1 MMPQLLKRFF
11 LRVRATLSAQQDRDT
26 RAELDL
32 HLRLLEEEYLAK
44 GVAPSDARRLARR
57 EFGNPA
63 VFQDASRDLFSFH
76 PIEDLISDL
85 RYAGREMRR
94 SAGFTAIAVGSLAVG
109 IGAATAT
116 FAVTEA
122 VMLRPLTVRSPG
134 RLVAFTTAAD
144 GGWATWS
151 YAALARWQRLPASGG
166 LYEVA
171 GASDVRPFRSARGSG
186 ESPEEVRVSLVS
198 HNYFDASGARV
209 VLGRPFAGRD
219 AAGPGT
225 GAVAIVSDG
234 FWRRRFGG
242 APDVLAR
249 TIELG
254 GVQFAVLGVAE
265 SGFTGLSVGHPAD
278 MWVPLTMQP
287 ALAPQMPGPSGLDE
301 SSGAE
306 TRWLKVVGRLA
317 DGTSVERAE
326 GAARVARQ
334 VFLAEKAARLG
345 ADKPEVARDRT
356 ESFRLVAGATGD
368 GVVRAQF
375 APALTLLTV
384 ITALVLVV
392 ACTNFTNLMFAR
404 AEARRREFLIRLA
417 VGADRW
423 RLIRQSA
430 VECLALAA
438 IAGVLALLFAGWAT
452 SMAMSLVSALE
463 PLEPLDFAIEL
474 NARVMA
480 FASACVFTAAL
491 FGLWPCMRLVRS
503 TVISSVHHRAAAA
516 GARPV
521 AHRIMLIGQ
530 LVVCA
535 ILMFGAGLLLRTV
548 INLRTQDL
556 GYERDV
562 LLIPIE
568 AERPG
573 RPPDAASA
581 LVDDLRQRIATIPGV
596 QAAGVFGSALLDRGA
611 YWVDGSERLRTDRG
625 EAAAGTKWT
634 FAFAGPGFFDAVGM
648 RAVQGRPLSDAGHA
662 GEVAINE
669 SLARALFG
677 NADPIG
683 RQLAMSPKEPML
695 TIVGVMKDAR
705 QISPRDRGVGVA
717 YLPIRRYGRV
727 TLAVRLVSPALAQSA
742 SVRQQAQTMLGDVQ
756 AGPMTTISQELER
769 SIARERLT
777 SGIALLLAVLVV
789 AIGCVGIYALMTYD
803 VTRRQREFGVRLAL
817 GASAGR
823 LLATVLRDGAA
834 IVAPALAIG
843 LPAGLATSRLLAS
856 QLYGVDARDPWTLS
870 SVAVLLS
877 VVAMGSAFRPARLAS
892 RVDPIAL
899 LRHE

>member
-1 MMPQLLKRFF
+1 MRARERKRDGSRSSAASPTVPASSAP
-11 LRVRATLSAQQDRDT
+11 RVRRAWRARCSSPKKRRDWVQT
-26 RAELDL
+26 SPKSRAI
-32 HLRLLEEEYLAK
+32 
-44 GVAPSDARRLARR
+44 APS
-57 EFGNPA
+57 
-63 VFQDASRDLFSFH
+63 
-76 PIEDLISDL
+76 
-85 RYAGREMRR
+85 R
-94 SAGFTAIAVGSLAVG
+94 SVS
-109 IGAATAT
+109 
-116 FAVTEA
+116 
-122 VMLRPLTVRSPG
+122 
-134 RLVAFTTAAD
+134 
-144 GGWATWS
+144 
-151 YAALARWQRLPASGG
+151 LPARQATVSC
-166 LYEVA
+166 A
-171 GASDVRPFRSARGSG
+171 HNSRRP
-186 ESPEEVRVSLVS
+186 
-198 HNYFDASGARV
+198 
-209 VLGRPFAGRD
+209 
-219 AAGPGT
+219 
-225 GAVAIVSDG
+225 
-234 FWRRRFGG
+234 
-242 APDVLAR
+242 
-249 TIELG
+249 
-254 GVQFAVLGVAE
+254 
-265 SGFTGLSVGHPAD
+265 
-278 MWVPLTMQP
+278 
-287 ALAPQMPGPSGLDE
+287 
-301 SSGAE
+301 
-306 TRWLKVVGRLA
+306 
-317 DGTSVERAE
+317 
-326 GAARVARQ
+326 
-334 VFLAEKAARLG
+334 
-345 ADKPEVARDRT
+345 
-356 ESFRLVAGATGD
+356 
-368 GVVRAQF
+368 
-375 APALTLLTV
+375 LTLLTV

-417 VGADRW
+417 VGAGRW

-430 VECLALAA
+430 AECLALAA

-474 NARVMA
+474 NTRVMA
-480 FASACVFTAAL
+480 FAGACVFAAAL

-503 TVISSVHHRAAAA
+503 TVISSVHHRTAAA

-521 AHRIMLIGQ
+521 ANRIMLIGQ

-581 LVDDLRQRIATIPGV
+581 LVEDLRQRIATIPGV
-596 QAAGVFGSALLDRGA
+596 QAAGVFGSALLDYGA

-648 RAVQGRPLSDAGHA
+648 RAVQGRPLSEAGHA

-683 RQLAMSPKEPML
+683 RQLAMNPKEPML

-705 QISPRDRGVGVA
+705 QISPRDRGIGVA

-727 TLAVRLVSPALAQSA
+727 TLAVRLASPSLAQAA
-742 SVRQQAQTMLGDVQ
+742 SVRQQAQTILGDVQ

-777 SGIALLLAVLVV
+777 SGIALFLAVLVV
-789 AIGCVGIYALMTYD
+789 AIGCVGIYALMNYD

-823 LLATVLRDGAA
+823 LVATVLRDGAA

-877 VVAMGSAFRPARLAS
+877 VVAMGVGVQACAARVAHRSDGAAAARVSFASPTTPANATSPAGCSSRNFAHSRHTSKVVQPSEPFTNTGSNSQKLGSPLTSSKAS
-892 RVDPIAL
+892 SGANT
-899 LRHE
+899 

>member
-1 MMPQLLKRFF
+1 MPWFLKRFL
-11 LRVRATLSAQQDRDT
+11 LRLRATLSARQDRDI
-26 RAELDL
+26 RDELDL
-32 HLRLLEEEYLAK
+32 HQRLLEEDYVAK
-44 GVAPSDARRLARR
+44 GMPPGEARRQARR
-57 EFGNPA
+57 DFGNPA
-63 VFQDASRDLFSFH
+63 VFQDASRDLFSFR
-76 PIEDLISDL
+76 PIENLLRDL

-94 SAGFTAIAVGSLAVG
+94 SAGFTAVAVGSLAVG

-122 VMLRPLTVRSPG
+122 VMLRPLPVRNPE

-171 GASDVRPFRSARGSG
+171 AASDVRPFRSARGSG
-186 ESPEEVRVSLVS
+186 ESPEEVPVSLVS
-198 HNYFDASGARV
+198 HNYFDAIGARV

-219 AAGPGT
+219 AAPGT
-225 GAVAIVSDG
+225 GAIAIVSGG

-242 APDVLAR
+242 APDVLGK
-249 TIELG
+249 TIELS
-254 GVQFAVLGVAE
+254 GVQFTVVGVTE

-287 ALAPQMPGPSGLDE
+287 ALMPGMPGRSALDE
-301 SSGAE
+301 SAGAE
-306 TRWLKVVGRLA
+306 ARWLKVVGHLA
-317 DGTSVERAE
+317 DGGSVERAE
-326 GAARVARQ
+326 GAARLARQ

-345 ADKPEVARDRT
+345 ADTPEVARDRT
-356 ESFRLVAGATGD
+356 ESFRLVPGATGD
-368 GVVRAQF
+368 GAVRAQF

-384 ITALVLVV
+384 ITALVLLV

-417 VGADRW
+417 VGAGRW

-430 VECLALAA
+430 AECLALAA

-452 SMAMSLVSALE
+452 SMAMSLVSVLE
-463 PLEPLDFAIEL
+463 PLEPLEFAIEL
-474 NARVMA
+474 NTRVMA
-480 FASACVFTAAL
+480 FAGACVFTAAL
-491 FGLWPCMRLVRS
+491 FGLWPCLRLVRS
-503 TVISSVHHRAAAA
+503 TVISSVHHRPAAA

-521 AHRIMLIGQ
+521 GHRIMLIGQ

-562 LLIPIE
+562 LLMPIE

-573 RPPDAASA
+573 RPLDAASA
-581 LVDDLRQRIATIPGV
+581 RVEDLRQRIATIPGV
-596 QAAGVFGSALLDRGA
+596 QAVGVFGSALLDSGA

-648 RAVQGRPLSDAGHA
+648 RAVQGRPLSEVAHA

-683 RQLAMSPKEPML
+683 RQLGINPKEPMS
-695 TIVGVMKDAR
+695 TIIAVMKDAR

-727 TLAVRLVSPALAQSA
+727 TLAVRLASPSLAQAA
-742 SVRQQAQTMLGDVQ
+742 SVRQQAKTILGDVQ

-777 SGIALLLAVLVV
+777 SGIAVLLAMLVV

-817 GASAGR
+817 GATAGR
-823 LLATVLRDGAA
+823 LVATVLRDGAA

-856 QLYGVDARDPWTLS
+856 QLYGVDARDLWTLS
-870 SVAVLLS
+870 SVAVVLS
-877 VVAMGSAFRPARLAS
+877 VVAMAATLRPARLAS
-892 RVDPIAL
+892 HSDPVAL
-899 LRHE
+899 LRTE

>member
-1 MMPQLLKRFF
+1 MMPWLLKRFL
-11 LRVRATLSAQQDRDT
+11 LRLRATLSARQDRDM
-26 RAELDL
+26 RDELDL
-32 HLRLLEEEYLAK
+32 HLRLLEEDYVAK
-44 GVAPSDARRLARR
+44 GMPPGEARRQARR
-57 EFGNPA
+57 DFGNPA
-63 VFQDASRDLFSFH
+63 VFQDASRDLFSFR
-76 PIEDLISDL
+76 PIENLLRDL

-94 SAGFTAIAVGSLAVG
+94 SAGFTAVAVGSLAVG

-122 VMLRPLTVRSPG
+122 VMLRPLPVRNPE

-171 GASDVRPFRSARGSG
+171 AASDVRPFRSARGSG
-186 ESPEEVRVSLVS
+186 ESPEDVPVSLVS
-198 HNYFDASGARV
+198 HNYFDAIGARV
-209 VLGRPFAGRD
+209 VLGRPFAARD
-219 AAGPGT
+219 TPAPGT
-225 GAVAIVSDG
+225 GTVAIISDG

-242 APDVLAR
+242 APDVLGK
-249 TIELG
+249 TIEVS
-254 GVQFAVLGVAE
+254 GVQFTVVGVTE
-265 SGFTGLSVGHPAD
+265 SAFTGHSVGHPVD
-278 MWVPLTMQP
+278 VWVPLTMQP
-287 ALAPQMPGPSGLDE
+287 ALLPGMRGLEE
-301 SSGAE
+301 SAGAE
-306 TRWLKVVGRLA
+306 RRWLKIVGHLA
-317 DGTSVERAE
+317 DGASVERAE

-345 ADKPEVARDRT
+345 ADTPEVARDRT

-368 GVVRAQF
+368 GAVRAQF

-384 ITALVLVV
+384 ITALVLLV

-417 VGADRW
+417 IGAGRW

-430 VECLALAA
+430 AESLALAA
-438 IAGVLALLFAGWAT
+438 MGGVLALLFAGWAT
-452 SMAMSLVSALE
+452 SMAMSLVSVLE
-463 PLEPLDFAIEL
+463 PLEPLEFAIEL
-474 NARVMA
+474 NTRVMA
-480 FASACVFTAAL
+480 FAGACVFTAAL
-491 FGLWPCMRLVRS
+491 FGLWPCLRLVRS
-503 TVISSVHHRAAAA
+503 TVISSLHHRTAAA

-521 AHRIMLIGQ
+521 GHRIMLIGQ

-562 LLIPIE
+562 LLMPIE

-573 RPPDAASA
+573 RPPEAASA
-581 LVDDLRQRIATIPGV
+581 LVEDLRQRIATIPGV
-596 QAAGVFGSALLDRGA
+596 QAVGVFGSALLDSGA

-648 RAVQGRPLSDAGHA
+648 RTAQGRPLSEVAHA
-662 GEVAINE
+662 GQVAINE

-683 RQLAMSPKEPML
+683 RQLGMNPKEPML
-695 TIVGVMKDAR
+695 TIIAVMKDAR

-727 TLAVRLVSPALAQSA
+727 TLAVRLASPSLAEAA
-742 SVRQQAQTMLGDVQ
+742 SVRQQAKTILGDVQ
-756 AGPMTTISQELER
+756 AGPMTTIWQELER

-777 SGIALLLAVLVV
+777 SGIALLLAMLVV

-803 VTRRQREFGVRLAL
+803 VTRRQREFGVRVAL
-817 GASAGR
+817 GATARG
-823 LLATVLRDGAA
+823 LVTIVLRDGAA

-856 QLYGVDARDPWTLS
+856 QLYGVDARDLWTLS

-877 VVAMGSAFRPARLAS
+877 VVAMAAAFRPARLAS
-892 RVDPIAL
+892 HSDPVAL
-899 LRHE
+899 LRTE

>member
-1 MMPQLLKRFF
+1 MRARERKRDGS
-11 LRVRATLSAQQDRDT
+11 RSSA
-26 RAELDL
+26 
-32 HLRLLEEEYLAK
+32 
-44 GVAPSDARRLARR
+44 
-57 EFGNPA
+57 
-63 VFQDASRDLFSFH
+63 AS
-76 PIEDLISDL
+76 P
-85 RYAGREMRR
+85 
-94 SAGFTAIAVGSLAVG
+94 
-109 IGAATAT
+109 
-116 FAVTEA
+116 
-122 VMLRPLTVRSPG
+122 TV
-134 RLVAFTTAAD
+134 
-144 GGWATWS
+144 
-151 YAALARWQRLPASGG
+151 PAS
-166 LYEVA
+166 
-171 GASDVRPFRSARGSG
+171 SA
-186 ESPEEVRVSLVS
+186 P
-198 HNYFDASGARV
+198 
-209 VLGRPFAGRD
+209 
-219 AAGPGT
+219 
-225 GAVAIVSDG
+225 
-234 FWRRRFGG
+234 RR
-242 APDVLAR
+242 
-249 TIELG
+249 
-254 GVQFAVLGVAE
+254 
-265 SGFTGLSVGHPAD
+265 
-278 MWVPLTMQP
+278 
-287 ALAPQMPGPSGLDE
+287 
-301 SSGAE
+301 
-306 TRWLKVVGRLA
+306 
-317 DGTSVERAE
+317 
-326 GAARVARQ
+326 AARVARQ

-368 GVVRAQF
+368 GAVRAQF
-375 APALTLLTV
+375 APPLTFLTV

-417 VGADRW
+417 LGAGRW

-430 VECLALAA
+430 AECLALAA

-474 NARVMA
+474 NTRVMA
-480 FASACVFTAAL
+480 FAGACVFTAAL

-503 TVISSVHHRAAAA
+503 TVISSVHHRTAAA

-581 LVDDLRQRIATIPGV
+581 LVEDLRQRIATIPGV
-596 QAAGVFGSALLDRGA
+596 QAAGVFGSALLDYGA

-648 RAVQGRPLSDAGHA
+648 RAVQGRPLSEAGHA

-683 RQLAMSPKEPML
+683 RQLAMNPKEPML

-705 QISPRDRGVGVA
+705 QISPRDRGIGVA

-727 TLAVRLVSPALAQSA
+727 TLAVRLASPSLAQAA
-742 SVRQQAQTMLGDVQ
+742 SVRQQAQTILGDVQ

-777 SGIALLLAVLVV
+777 SGIALFLAVLVV

-817 GASAGR
+817 GATAGR
-823 LLATVLRDGAA
+823 LVATVLRDGAA

-843 LPAGLATSRLLAS
+843 LPAGLATSRLAGVAALRCRCARSLDALLGRGPAVRRGNGRGVQACVARVAHRSDGAPAARVSFAS
-856 QLYGVDARDPWTLS
+856 
-870 SVAVLLS
+870 LLLQR
-877 VVAMGSAFRPARLAS
+877 MPRHRPAGRSS
-892 RVDPIAL
+892 RNSAHSRHTSKVFQPSEPFTNAVPTRENAAHSIQLRPRGPTLRSRRCAL
-899 LRHE
+899 GCPH

>member
-1 MMPQLLKRFF
+1 MPRLLKRLL
-11 LRVRATLSAQQDRDT
+11 LRLRATVSARQDCDT

-32 HLRLLEEEYLAK
+32 HLRLLEEEYLTN
-44 GVAPSDARRLARR
+44 GMAPDEARRRARR

-76 PIEDLISDL
+76 PIEDLIRDL
-85 RYAGREMRR
+85 NYAGREMRR

-122 VMLRPLTVRSPG
+122 VMLRPLPVRNPE

-151 YAALARWQRLPASGG
+151 YAAFARWQRLPASAG

-171 GASDVRPFRSARGSG
+171 AASDVRPFRSARGSG
-186 ESPEEVRVSLVS
+186 ESPEEIPVSLVS
-198 HNYFDASGARV
+198 HNYFDAIGARV
-209 VLGRPFAGRD
+209 VLGRPFAARD
-219 AAGPGT
+219 AAAPGT

-254 GVQFAVLGVAE
+254 GVQFAVVGVAE
-265 SGFTGLSVGHPAD
+265 SGFTGLSVGRPAD

-287 ALAPQMPGPSGLDE
+287 ALVPGPSGLHE
-301 SSGAE
+301 SAGAE
-306 TRWLKVVGRLA
+306 ARWLKVVGHLV
-317 DGTSVERAE
+317 DGASVERAE

-334 VFLAEKAARLG
+334 VFLAEKAARVG
-345 ADKPEVARDRT
+345 ADTPEVARDRT

-368 GVVRAQF
+368 GAVRAQF

-417 VGADRW
+417 VGAGRW

-430 VECLALAA
+430 AECLALAA

-452 SMAMSLVSALE
+452 SMAMRLVSALE

-474 NARVMA
+474 NTRVMA
-480 FASACVFTAAL
+480 FAGACVFAAAL
-491 FGLWPCMRLVRS
+491 FGLWPCLRLVRS
-503 TVISSVHHRAAAA
+503 TVISSVHHRTAAA

-521 AHRIMLIGQ
+521 ANRIMLIGQ
-530 LVVCA
+530 LIVCA

-556 GYERDV
+556 GYDRNV
-562 LLIPIE
+562 LLIPIA

-573 RPPDAASA
+573 RPPEAAPA
-581 LVDDLRQRIATIPGV
+581 LVEDLRQQIAAIPGV
-596 QAAGVFGSALLDRGA
+596 QAAGVFGSPLLDDGG
-611 YWVDGSERLRTDRG
+611 YWVDGSEQLRTERG
-625 EAAAGTKWT
+625 QAAAGVKWA
-634 FAFAGPGFFDAVGM
+634 FAFAGPGFFDALGM
-648 RAVQGRPLSDAGHA
+648 RAVQGRPLSETGQD
-662 GEVAINE
+662 GEVVINQ

-677 NADPIG
+677 DADPIN
-683 RQLAMSPKEPML
+683 RHVAMNARAPML

-705 QISPRDRGVGVA
+705 QISPRDRGLGVA
-717 YLPIRRYGRV
+717 YLPIRRYGRA
-727 TLAVRLVSPALAQSA
+727 TLAVRLASPSLAQAA
-742 SVRQQAQTMLGDVQ
+742 SVRQQAQTIVADVQ
-756 AGPMTTISQELER
+756 SGPMTTISQELER

-777 SGIALLLAVLVV
+777 SGIALFLALLVV

-817 GASAGR
+817 GATAGR
-823 LLATVLRDGAA
+823 LVVAVLRDGAA

-843 LPAGLATSRLLAS
+843 VPVQLAASRLLAS
-856 QLYGVDARDPWTLS
+856 QLYGVDARDPSTLA

-877 VVAMGSAFRPARLAS
+877 VVAMGAALRPARLAS
-892 RVDPIAL
+892 RIDPMAL
-899 LRHE
+899 LRHD

>member
-1 MMPQLLKRFF
+1 MAPDD
-11 LRVRATLSAQQDRDT
+11 AQ
-26 RAELDL
+26 
-32 HLRLLEEEYLAK
+32 
-44 GVAPSDARRLARR
+44 RLARR

-76 PIEDLISDL
+76 PIEDLVRDL

-94 SAGFTAIAVGSLAVG
+94 SAGFTAIAVASLAVG

-122 VMLRPLTVRSPG
+122 VMLRPLPVRNPE

-144 GGWATWS
+144 SGWATWS
-151 YAALARWQRLPASGG
+151 YAAFARWQRLPASGG

-171 GASDVRPFRSARGSG
+171 AASDVRPFRSARGSG
-186 ESPEEVRVSLVS
+186 ESPEEVPVSLVS
-198 HNYFDASGARV
+198 HNYFDAIGARV
-209 VLGRPFAGRD
+209 VLGRPFAARD
-219 AAGPGT
+219 AAAPGT

-254 GVQFAVLGVAE
+254 GVQFAVVGVAE

-287 ALAPQMPGPSGLDE
+287 ALVPGMPGPSGLDE
-301 SSGAE
+301 SAGAE
-306 TRWLKVVGRLA
+306 ARWLKVVGRLA
-317 DGTSVERAE
+317 DGASVERAE

-368 GVVRAQF
+368 GAVRAQF
-375 APALTLLTV
+375 APA
-384 ITALVLVV
+384 AD
-392 ACTNFTNLMFAR
+392 ASHR
-404 AEARRREFLIRLA
+404 HYRPGARRGLHQLHQPDVRARGSAAPRVPHPSGL
-417 VGADRW
+417 GAGRW

-430 VECLALAA
+430 AECLALAA

-480 FASACVFTAAL
+480 FAGACVFAAAL

-503 TVISSVHHRAAAA
+503 TVISSVHHRTAAA

-521 AHRIMLIGQ
+521 ANRIMLIGQ

-573 RPPDAASA
+573 RPPEAASA
-581 LVDDLRQRIATIPGV
+581 LVEDLRQRIATIPGV
-596 QAAGVFGSALLDRGA
+596 QAAGVFGSALLDYRRVLGG
-611 YWVDGSERLRTDRG
+611 WER
-625 EAAAGTKWT
+625 AAADRSRRGC
-634 FAFAGPGFFDAVGM
+634 
-648 RAVQGRPLSDAGHA
+648 GRHQVDVCVRRTGLLRRRRHA
-662 GEVAINE
+662 
-669 SLARALFG
+669 
-677 NADPIG
+677 
-683 RQLAMSPKEPML
+683 
-695 TIVGVMKDAR
+695 
-705 QISPRDRGVGVA
+705 
-717 YLPIRRYGRV
+717 
-727 TLAVRLVSPALAQSA
+727 
-742 SVRQQAQTMLGDVQ
+742 
-756 AGPMTTISQELER
+756 
-769 SIARERLT
+769 
-777 SGIALLLAVLVV
+777 SGA
-789 AIGCVGIYALMTYD
+789 
-803 VTRRQREFGVRLAL
+803 
-817 GASAGR
+817 
-823 LLATVLRDGAA
+823 
-834 IVAPALAIG
+834 
-843 LPAGLATSRLLAS
+843 
-856 QLYGVDARDPWTLS
+856 
-870 SVAVLLS
+870 
-877 VVAMGSAFRPARLAS
+877 GSAVVGGRACG
-892 RVDPIAL
+892 
-899 LRHE
+899 